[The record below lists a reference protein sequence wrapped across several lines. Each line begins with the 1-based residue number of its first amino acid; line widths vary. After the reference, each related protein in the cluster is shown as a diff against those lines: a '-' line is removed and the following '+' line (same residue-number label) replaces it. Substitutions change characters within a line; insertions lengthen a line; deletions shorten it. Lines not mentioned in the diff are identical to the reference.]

1 MSCNIEIVFQ
11 YSNRIQP
18 PFSLLLQKLTL
29 ISIMNHF
36 SVTICIVN
44 NLISV
49 KNHMT
54 TNVQLNRMRPNC
66 QCLSSIYFLVEQN
79 SSSAI
84 SKIDQARLK
93 MKNDYGQ
100 GCQNRLHQ
108 NATLQLGFYTLSYC
122 MMVALLYKKPNHV
135 FQSLMRTNED
145 KTGCVFRNKFQTL
158 KIGEK

>member
-1 MSCNIEIVFQ
+1 MVKIQKHLCHAISKSIFKQGEFTPFVSFVTKTHIDQNYEPFFYYNLYCQQFDQRKKPYDNKRAIEQNETELALTKFNI
-11 YSNRIQP
+11 
-18 PFSLLLQKLTL
+18 T
-29 ISIMNHF
+29 
-36 SVTICIVN
+36 
-44 NLISV
+44 
-49 KNHMT
+49 
-54 TNVQLNRMRPNC
+54 
-66 QCLSSIYFLVEQN
+66 LVEQN

-108 NATLQLGFYTLSYC
+108 NATLQLAFYTLSYC

-145 KTGCVFRNKFQTL
+145 KTSCIFRN
-158 KIGEK
+158 